1 MSSHGQWWPHNTVI
15 SCAVM
20 LLLLSLFLGDTVA
33 AINSSSTSTLSTD
46 IKQPFQ
52 PDDVSNFINHR
63 CGSKFDSDSSRPS
76 VWTYEGTLTDPLSGK
91 VIAEVE
97 GLELLKQLPMI
108 TSSSSSSN
116 EALLLNNLCARNVLF
131 PKGKT
136 YSSQPSWDTATTILS
151 RKLFCYR
158 RPSTSRSSN
167 NMHDTGKEVDIE
179 SKHNTSF
186 SPNKSLLTSLRLRPD
201 GPLRHLSPLENMA
214 IYDSAITYITRN
226 NGREMLIFSELGGGQ
241 SDINVDAIGSRYGLD
256 DDKKHYVMGSAHRGR
271 DASSFSFVIN
281 ALKGVVTND
290 RDTGPMLPPLK
301 HPSNDDAI
309 NNGEVIISPP
319 RSRLFQFGKGD
330 GSGRDSGSA
339 SDRKYRSVRE
349 TYSFSIQGND
359 SNDHSTQQYQSDN
372 ANRFSRLWK
381 QKMQQTNPVVE
392 EMQTPCTVKYTRYGE
407 APPWYAP
414 GRMCTLELYGKRV
427 SYPTTNDDSPTSL
440 PEMISPLLSW
450 AVSKCK
456 PSFCSGWP
464 SVSQN
469 CLTSDNREN
478 ELAEEAVRLFC
489 RESRRSIFPDDLDP
503 KEADWASAAENTL
516 SKIQRRLKILSKS
529 FIVSKDPSKL

>member
-1 MSSHGQWWPHNTVI
+1 MLL
-15 SCAVM
+15 
-20 LLLLSLFLGDTVA
+20 LLLLSLFLGDAVA
-33 AINSSSTSTLSTD
+33 AINSSSTSTLLSTD
-46 IKQPFQ
+46 TNQPFQ
-52 PDDVSNFINHR
+52 PDVISNFINHR

-76 VWTYEGTLTDPLSGK
+76 IWTYEGTLTDPLSGK

-108 TSSSSSSN
+108 SSSSSSSN
-116 EALLLNNLCARNVLF
+116 EALILNNLCARNVLF

-136 YSSQPSWDTATTILS
+136 YSSQPAWDTATTILS

-158 RPSTSRSSN
+158 LPSTARSSN
-167 NMHDTGKEVDIE
+167 KTHDAGKEVGIE

-256 DDKKHYVMGSAHRGR
+256 DDTKHYVMGSAQRDR

-309 NNGEVIISPP
+309 NNSEVTISPP
-319 RSRLFQFGKGD
+319 RSRLLQFGKGD
-330 GSGRDSGSA
+330 GSGRDSGLA

-359 SNDHSTQQYQSDN
+359 SNDHSVQKYKSDN
-372 ANRFSRLWK
+372 TNRFFSRLWK
-381 QKMQQTNPVVE
+381 QKMQQTNPVAE

-427 SYPTTNDDSPTSL
+427 TYPTTNGDLPTSL

-464 SVSQN
+464 SVPQN
-469 CLTSDNREN
+469 RLTSDNREN

-489 RESRRSIFPDDLDP
+489 KESRRSIFPDDLDL
-503 KEADWASAAENTL
+503 KEADWASVAENTL
-516 SKIQRRLKILSKS
+516 SNIQRRLKILSKS

>member
-1 MSSHGQWWPHNTVI
+1 MMSSRGRWWPHNNVI
-15 SCAVM
+15 CCAVMM
-20 LLLLSLFLGDTVA
+20 LLLLSLLFLGDTAA
-33 AINSSSTSTLSTD
+33 AINSPSSTLSTD

-52 PDDVSNFINHR
+52 PDVISNFINHR

-76 VWTYEGTLTDPLSGK
+76 IWTYEGTLTDPLSGK

-108 TSSSSSSN
+108 TSSSSSCSG
-116 EALLLNNLCARNVLF
+116 ALLLNNLCARNVLF

-136 YSSQPSWDTATTILS
+136 YSSQPPWDTATTILS

-158 RPSTSRSSN
+158 RPTTARSSN
-167 NMHDTGKEVDIE
+167 NMHDAGKE

-186 SPNKSLLTSLRLRPD
+186 LPNKSLLTSLRLRPD

-226 NGREMLIFSELGGGQ
+226 NGREMLVFSELGGGQ
-241 SDINVDAIGSRYGLD
+241 SDINDTIGSRYGLD
-256 DDKKHYVMGSAHRGR
+256 DNKKHYVMGSAQRDR

-319 RSRLFQFGKGD
+319 RSRLLQFGKGD
-330 GSGRDSGSA
+330 GSGSDGGSA

-349 TYSFSIQGND
+349 TYSFSISSND
-359 SNDHSTQQYQSDN
+359 TNDHSAQQYQSDN
-372 ANRFSRLWK
+372 TNRFSRLWK
-381 QKMQQTNPVVE
+381 QKSQQTNPVVE

-427 SYPTTNDDSPTSL
+427 TYPTANDDPPTSL

-450 AVSKCK
+450 AVSKCR

-464 SVSQN
+464 SVSQTR
-469 CLTSDNREN
+469 LTSDNSEN

-489 RESRRSIFPDDLDP
+489 SESRRSIICPDDLDL
-503 KEADWASAAENTL
+503 KEADWASTAENTL
-516 SKIQRRLKILSKS
+516 SKMQRRLKILSKS

>member
-1 MSSHGQWWPHNTVI
+1 
-15 SCAVM
+15 
-20 LLLLSLFLGDTVA
+20 
-33 AINSSSTSTLSTD
+33 
-46 IKQPFQ
+46 
-52 PDDVSNFINHR
+52 
-63 CGSKFDSDSSRPS
+63 
-76 VWTYEGTLTDPLSGK
+76 
-91 VIAEVE
+91 
-97 GLELLKQLPMI
+97 
-108 TSSSSSSN
+108 
-116 EALLLNNLCARNVLF
+116 
-131 PKGKT
+131 
-136 YSSQPSWDTATTILS
+136 
-151 RKLFCYR
+151 
-158 RPSTSRSSN
+158 
-167 NMHDTGKEVDIE
+167 MHDDAGKEVGIE

-186 SPNKSLLTSLRLRPD
+186 SPSKSLLTSLRLRPD

-226 NGREMLIFSELGGGQ
+226 KGREMLIFSELGGGQ
-241 SDINVDAIGSRYGLD
+241 TDIHDAIGSRYGLE
-256 DDKKHYVMGSAHRGR
+256 DDKKHYVMGSAHRDR

-290 RDTGPMLPPLK
+290 RNSGPMLPPLK

-309 NNGEVIISPP
+309 NNDEVIISPP
-319 RSRLFQFGKGD
+319 RSRLLQFGKGD

-359 SNDHSTQQYQSDN
+359 SNDHSAQPYHRGNT
-372 ANRFSRLWK
+372 NRFSRLWK

-456 PSFCSGWP
+456 PLAFYSGWP
-464 SVSQN
+464 SVPQN
-469 CLTSDNREN
+469 RLTSDNREN

-489 RESRRSIFPDDLDP
+489 RESRRSIFPDDLDL

-516 SKIQRRLKILSKS
+516 SKMQRRLKILSKS

>member
-1 MSSHGQWWPHNTVI
+1 MMSSRGRWWPHNNVI
-15 SCAVM
+15 GCAVMM
-20 LLLLSLFLGDTVA
+20 LLLLSLLFLGDTAA
-33 AINSSSTSTLSTD
+33 AINSPSSTLSTD

-52 PDDVSNFINHR
+52 PDVISNFINHR

-76 VWTYEGTLTDPLSGK
+76 IWTYEGTLTDPLSGK

-108 TSSSSSSN
+108 TSSSSSCSG
-116 EALLLNNLCARNVLF
+116 ALLLNNLCARNVLF

-136 YSSQPSWDTATTILS
+136 YSSQPPWDTATTILS

-158 RPSTSRSSN
+158 RPTTARSSN
-167 NMHDTGKEVDIE
+167 NMHDAGKE

-186 SPNKSLLTSLRLRPD
+186 LPNKSLLTSLRLRPD

-226 NGREMLIFSELGGGQ
+226 NGREMLVFSELGGGQ
-241 SDINVDAIGSRYGLD
+241 SDINDTIGSRYGLD
-256 DDKKHYVMGSAHRGR
+256 DNKKHYVMGSAQRDR

-319 RSRLFQFGKGD
+319 RSRLLQFGKGD
-330 GSGRDSGSA
+330 GSGSDGGSA

-349 TYSFSIQGND
+349 TYSFSISSND
-359 SNDHSTQQYQSDN
+359 TNDHSAQQYQSDN
-372 ANRFSRLWK
+372 TNRFSRLWK
-381 QKMQQTNPVVE
+381 QKSQQTNPVVE

-427 SYPTTNDDSPTSL
+427 TYPTANDDPPTSL

-464 SVSQN
+464 SVSQTR
-469 CLTSDNREN
+469 LTSDNSEN

-489 RESRRSIFPDDLDP
+489 SESRRSIFPDDLDL
-503 KEADWASAAENTL
+503 KEADWASTAENTL
-516 SKIQRRLKILSKS
+516 SKMQRRLKILSKS
-529 FIVSKDPSKL
+529 FIVSKDPSQL